1 MLNMLQKTLLENLK
15 CVEVQSPKL
24 QRERDTHR
32 DERERERE
40 RETHTE
46 TRERERERERR
57 TGSPLE
63 DDESTHHR
71 DD

>member
-24 QRERDTHR
+24 QRE
-32 DERERERE
+32 
-40 RETHTE
+40 THTH
-46 TRERERERERR
+46 TDERERERR

>member
-40 RETHTE
+40 RE
-46 TRERERERERR
+46 
-57 TGSPLE
+57 E
-63 DDESTHHR
+63 DRITPGR
-71 DD
+71 

>member
-1 MLNMLQKTLLENLK
+1 MLNILQKTLLENLK

-24 QRERDTHR
+24 QRERHR
-32 DERERERE
+32 EREKERERERE
-40 RETHTE
+40 RD
-46 TRERERERERR
+46 RR
-57 TGSPLE
+57 TGSALE